1 MAWDDI
7 PDWSV
12 EVAEKLLESVMEVDA
27 FTFHHCCRVGR
38 GSRKLAKAL
47 GLNEFEQAV
56 IEYAGL
62 FHDIGKAKIP
72 PAILTKP
79 GRLDKHEIEIIKQ
92 HPEMSA
98 DMIRHLEH
106 IPFFR
111 FMLPGVR
118 YHHERIEGG
127 GYPSSIKGDDIP
139 LFARLIAIVDG
150 YDAMTNVRPYRN
162 PLAQE
167 KAIQELKD
175 FSGRQ
180 FDGHIVTEFL
190 KILPEIHEHEEDK
203 HKHEVIV
210 AHLIRS
216 TTKKAA

>member
-7 PDWSV
+7 PDWSF
-12 EVAEKLLESVMEVDA
+12 ETAQKLLEDVKAVDE

-72 PAILTKP
+72 KEILVKP
-79 GRLDKHEIEIIKQ
+79 GRLDRNEIEIIKQ

-98 DMIRHLEH
+98 DMIKHLENV
-106 IPFFR
+106 PFFR
-111 FMLPGVR
+111 FMLPGIR
-118 YHHERIEGG
+118 YHHEKIDGG
-127 GYPSSIKGDDIP
+127 GYPNSIKGDDIP
-139 LFARLIAIVDG
+139 LFARLIAIVDS
-150 YDAMTNVRPYRN
+150 YDAMTQVRPYRN

-180 FDGHIVTEFL
+180 FDGHLVTRFL
-190 KILPEIHEHEEDK
+190 EILPQIHEQSEEK
-203 HKHEVIV
+203 HKEELIV
-210 AHLIRS
+210 ARLI
-216 TTKKAA
+216 KKAA